1 MNATLQVEVHGA
13 LTTVLDDMQQAVAEL
28 ASVLEAESHAIRGAD
43 VEALDQAGARKQGL
57 MQQLEKLDAER
68 VPLAQGCA
76 ADPARDAQWQQVL
89 DSLRHCRELNQ
100 RNGSVVGQ
108 RLGHVR
114 QALSILTGRSSDA
127 SVYGR
132 SGALYSKPRSQ
143 TLAEA

>member
-1 MNATLQVEVHGA
+1 MSAMLQVEVDGA
-13 LTTVLDDMQQAVAEL
+13 LFTVLDDMQQAVADL
-28 ASVLEAESHAIRGAD
+28 ASVLETEAQAIRGAD
-43 VEALDQAGARKQGL
+43 VEALDRAGARKQAL

-68 VPLAQGCA
+68 VPLARDSA
-76 ADPARDAQWQQVL
+76 ADASRDAQWRQVL
-89 DSLRHCRELNQ
+89 EGLRDCRELNQ

-132 SGALYSKPRSQ
+132 SGALHTKPRSQ